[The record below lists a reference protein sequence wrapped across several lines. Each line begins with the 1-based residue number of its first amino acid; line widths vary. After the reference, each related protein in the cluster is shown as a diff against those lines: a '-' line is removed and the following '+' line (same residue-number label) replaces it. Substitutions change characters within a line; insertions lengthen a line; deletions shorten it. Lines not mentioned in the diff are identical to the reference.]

1 MGKDTVPVS
10 PSRPLGWEWQGGLWV
25 GRRRC
30 GRRRGAA
37 GWRRRTRSADLS
49 LARYWEWRHRPGGAA
64 ATRPGADLSPPSLAS
79 RPPQDLPTRAARSFS
94 DSCSGSPARRAVLCL
109 ARLSPP
115 PIVPSH
121 DHPADCPPGLG
132 TLGFPPRGRQG
143 LRATSRHFPGKSVL
157 GRAWERGASVGWR
170 RAACGGESGWLEPC
184 GDRGGAYKMCCAL
197 SARCHPPPL
206 ARHFAQGQA
215 GSVRAVPRPTTVFFL
230 SPGSVALP
238 ARRRSLCPW
247 RLGAPQTQRAG
258 N

>member
-1 MGKDTVPVS
+1 MREETRGCWVEPQNPTRRPESGEVLRVEAQAGRGCSDTARGGSVP
-10 PSRPLGWEWQGGLWV
+10 
-25 GRRRC
+25 
-30 GRRRGAA
+30 A
-37 GWRRRTRSADLS
+37 
-49 LARYWEWRHRPGGAA
+49 LARV
-64 ATRPGADLSPPSLAS
+64 PPA
-79 RPPQDLPTRAARSFS
+79 P
-94 DSCSGSPARRAVLCL
+94 GSPNPRRALFLRQLLWEPCAPCCSVPCP
-109 ARLSPP
+109 SVPP
-115 PIVPSH
+115 LTVPSH

-170 RAACGGESGWLEPC
+170 RAACGGESGWLEPR

-206 ARHFAQGQA
+206 PRHFAQGQA

-230 SPGSVALP
+230 RPGSVALP

-247 RLGAPQTQRAG
+247 RLGAPQTPRAG
-258 N
+258 S